1 MSRRATAKRISK
13 HVAHDAIK
21 YARSLKVKAPYWAEG
36 STSALEF
43 FRQMS
48 SLNLK
53 AKNDSFEVTLK
64 SVELPADVTPN
75 VRAEFLDGSSMD
87 VDSSQY
93 DAMQLREMFYEA
105 ALEAEGNLASAK
117 GKKK

>member
-1 MSRRATAKRISK
+1 MPRGATAKRISK
-13 HVAHDAIK
+13 FVAYDLIK
-21 YARSLKVKAPYWAEG
+21 YARSLKVEAPYYGEA

-48 SLNLK
+48 SPNLK

-64 SVELPADVTPN
+64 SIELPTDSIPKVK
-75 VRAEFLDGSSMD
+75 AEFLDGSSMD

-93 DAMQLREMFYEA
+93 DTMQLREMFYEA
-105 ALEAEGNLASAK
+105 AREAESALSSA
-117 GKKK
+117 GAKKK